1 MELIAKIQS
10 KGDCNCQI
18 RDTFEV
24 FKEVFRDE
32 SYFYV
37 KLNSLNFMNRVTKSK
52 VKNFFI
58 SRKFLFDEKEL
69 EKLLK
74 ALE

>member
-1 MELIAKIQS
+1 MDLIAQIQS

-18 RDTFEV
+18 KDKFEL
-24 FKEVFRDE
+24 FKDE
-32 SYFYV
+32 NYFYV
-37 KLNSLNFMNRVTKSK
+37 KLNSLFFMNKVDKSK
-52 VKNFFI
+52 VKDFFT

-69 EKLLK
+69 GEFLK

>member
-1 MELIAKIQS
+1 MDLIAQIQS

-18 RDTFEV
+18 RDKFEL
-24 FKEVFRDE
+24 FKDE
-32 SYFYV
+32 NYFYV
-37 KLNSLNFMNRVTKSK
+37 KLNSLFFLNKVDKNK
-52 VKNFFI
+52 VKDFFT

-69 EKLLK
+69 EEFLK

>member
-18 RDTFEV
+18 RDKFEV
-24 FKEVFRDE
+24 FKDE
-32 SYFYV
+32 NYLYV
-37 KLNSLNFMNRVTKSK
+37 KLNSLNFMNKVDKNK
-52 VKNFFI
+52 VKDFFI
-58 SRKFLFDEKEL
+58 SRKFLFEEKEL
-69 EKLLK
+69 ENFLQ